1 VLVNELT
8 VCAMQANNAGTSVS
22 GSVERRDGSLVV
34 VVNGTPAS
42 RANRLAE
49 AIREMTQ
56 QLRRLLPHG
65 RSSDWGVSV
74 TCTSGSFSFGYGNLR
89 GGGGGGSPTSFSAC
103 VQRLIASYPN
113 QQAGLG
119 AALEHAERALV
130 ECCT

>member
-1 VLVNELT
+1 VLVDDFT
-8 VCAMQANNAGTSVS
+8 VCAMQANNVGTSVAA
-22 GSVERRDGSLVV
+22 SVERRDGSLVV
-34 VVNGTPAS
+34 VINGTSTS

-49 AIREMTQ
+49 AIHEMAH

-74 TCTSGSFSFGYGNLR
+74 TCSSGSFSFGYGNLR
-89 GGGGGGSPTSFSAC
+89 GGGGSPASFSAC

-113 QQAGLG
+113 EQAGLG

>member
-1 VLVNELT
+1 MDDFT
-8 VCAMQANNAGTSVS
+8 VCAMQANNAGSSVS
-22 GSVERRDGSLVV
+22 GSVERRDGSLVI
-34 VVNGTPAS
+34 VVNGTPVARVS
-42 RANRLAE
+42 RLAG

-56 QLRRLLPHG
+56 QVRRRLPHG
-65 RSSDWGVSV
+65 RSGDWGVSV

-89 GGGGGGSPTSFSAC
+89 SGGGGGSRASFSAC

-113 QQAGLG
+113 QQGGLG

>member
-1 VLVNELT
+1 VDDFT

-34 VVNGTPAS
+34 VVNGASSS

-56 QLRRLLPHG
+56 QLRRRLPHG
-65 RSSDWGVSV
+65 CSGDWGVSV

-89 GGGGGGSPTSFSAC
+89 GGGSGGGSPASFSAC

>member
-1 VLVNELT
+1 MRVDDFT

-34 VVNGTPAS
+34 VVNGTSAS
-42 RANRLAE
+42 RASRLAE

-56 QLRRLLPHG
+56 QVRRRLPHG

-74 TCTSGSFSFGYGNLR
+74 TCTSGGFSFGYGNLR
-89 GGGGGGSPTSFSAC
+89 GGGGGSPASFSAC
-103 VQRLIASYPN
+103 VHRLIATYPE

-119 AALEHAERALV
+119 AAIEHAERALA